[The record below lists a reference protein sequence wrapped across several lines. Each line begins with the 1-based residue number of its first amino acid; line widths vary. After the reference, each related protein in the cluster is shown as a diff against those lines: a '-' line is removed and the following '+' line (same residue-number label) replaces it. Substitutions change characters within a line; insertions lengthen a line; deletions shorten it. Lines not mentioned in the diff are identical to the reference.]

1 MEKIKRIAVFIGT
14 WFAATCVVLILG
26 VILAPTSPEG
36 NIILGGGFTASVFI
50 IPVIVAILAVN
61 KDKIKAKLPEKKST
75 VPKLTNTA
83 GQKRG
88 LPRPLLRQNNK
99 SLRTSWSLTC
109 ALIFPCAK
117 MLLRSIYLY
126 IGTIKR

>member
-83 GQKRG
+83 GQKEGFAPPASAAKQQKLADKLVPDMRTN
-88 LPRPLLRQNNK
+88 L
-99 SLRTSWSLTC
+99 SLC
-109 ALIFPCAK
+109 K
-117 MLLRSIYLY
+117 DLY